1 MRLKA
6 LYILVLLCILVAVPH
21 ASSNLITANVTVSC
35 PYGLQ
40 LSTLPVYP
48 RTGIIHANYTVKALS
63 TCSIS
68 NVVGYF
74 SLTKNGIT
82 ILNYSQSINQ
92 ITQNSLTNQISV
104 NSLAIPAGNY
114 TAEVYLRKGGSENSS
129 SVDFELLPPANLSII
144 SLTAG
149 PANLSAP
156 ISLYSAIKNSGYYA
170 ANLINLNLHLTGPV
184 SYNIIRTINPLSP
197 GQNENTTITLYNATT
212 TPGTYTVSENL
223 TYSSDGI
230 NISSPS
236 KITTY
241 IVLPIPKRSGG
252 NPVPATSAGS
262 VSNLA
267 NNPSISPISGVF
279 IVSAPLYVSTS
290 YGSSIISLLGLKSIH
305 GNYTVSMSVPDNF
318 SKMLLLSTSQLTLQ
332 KGSTQYAQLV
342 FNSTSAKPGTYTI
355 PLKITYVSSTGQVR
369 NTTDYLD
376 FVSYSA
382 NTRSSLPV
390 SVSEQVQIINSS
402 SSAQATIDIASTSGR
417 VIRNATLYTYLP
429 LSIGNISQISAYGL
443 PNNITAS
450 KNSYLIK
457 WDVPALYPNQ
467 SVYAYYNIKKPAS
480 QVSLSYI
487 QNTFS
492 SPSNTNQSGM
502 LKIISIYISNIYQ
515 NSNGT
520 VAVTALYTG
529 TSEQQVRF
537 TLSGTQNMS
546 IANPVAYINATPN
559 ELITHTFK
567 IADDNYTGTV
577 ITALSVS
584 TPGAAYN
591 RSIEIEMLQT
601 PATVVSK
608 QLSGYPLITFALSY
622 RQWIF
627 AGVIAIVLAVI
638 IIFAIRSAKAARFR
652 PGDSRARIIR
662 LREHIKRTESD
673 GNGR

>member
-1 MRLKA
+1 M
-6 LYILVLLCILVAVPH
+6 
-21 ASSNLITANVTVSC
+21 
-35 PYGLQ
+35 
-40 LSTLPVYP
+40 
-48 RTGIIHANYTVKALS
+48 
-63 TCSIS
+63 
-68 NVVGYF
+68 
-74 SLTKNGIT
+74 
-82 ILNYSQSINQ
+82 
-92 ITQNSLTNQISV
+92 
-104 NSLAIPAGNY
+104 
-114 TAEVYLRKGGSENSS
+114 
-129 SVDFELLPPANLSII
+129 
-144 SLTAG
+144 
-149 PANLSAP
+149 
-156 ISLYSAIKNSGYYA
+156 
-170 ANLINLNLHLTGPV
+170 
-184 SYNIIRTINPLSP
+184 
-197 GQNENTTITLYNATT
+197 
-212 TPGTYTVSENL
+212 
-223 TYSSDGI
+223 
-230 NISSPS
+230 
-236 KITTY
+236 
-241 IVLPIPKRSGG
+241 
-252 NPVPATSAGS
+252 
-262 VSNLA
+262 
-267 NNPSISPISGVF
+267 
-279 IVSAPLYVSTS
+279 
-290 YGSSIISLLGLKSIH
+290 
-305 GNYTVSMSVPDNF
+305 
-318 SKMLLLSTSQLTLQ
+318 
-332 KGSTQYAQLV
+332 
-342 FNSTSAKPGTYTI
+342 
-355 PLKITYVSSTGQVR
+355 
-369 NTTDYLD
+369 
-376 FVSYSA
+376 
-382 NTRSSLPV
+382 
-390 SVSEQVQIINSS
+390 SEQVQIINSS

-492 SPSNTNQSGM
+492 SPSNTNQSGI